1 MRELNLVLT
10 PRGRSVIDPPIIK
23 TSLGTGPKRDIVRSW
38 GNLVKKQKVP
48 NPATRLFG
56 LEDDTTQDAPRPFLA
71 DWPKQRIE

>member
-1 MRELNLVLT
+1 MRALNLVLT
-10 PRGRSVIDPPIIK
+10 PRSRSVIDPPIIK

-56 LEDDTTQDAPRPFLA
+56 LEDDTTQDAPRPLPCRLA
-71 DWPKQRIE
+71 QAKN